1 MEQPFASAPNEQRP
15 YPDPLP
21 PSFRLNG
28 RYQVARMLASTNLS
42 TVYRGIDLR
51 TRVPVAIKRLST
63 QLRPGGLPR
72 AEAQRAFVA
81 EALLL
86 KSIDHPQVPRMHD
99 LIRDHGDYFMVL
111 DYIGGQR
118 LDALLEDEPLS
129 RERAVAIAR
138 SLCAAAEALHRAGIV
153 HADIKPNNVIVRPGD
168 RVTLLDFGLARR
180 VGQPAALDA
189 AMGTPPYAPP
199 EQWLS
204 EPLDARSDVYALG
217 HVLGELGMVQ
227 AGTAVPQRGVDRGA
241 DGAGTLDVE
250 ESFDRAW
257 RRFDDAGR
265 MLEFQARHTRSLAQ
279 LSESHASDGRWQ
291 EYALHG
297 LSMDTNPA
305 IMCRV
310 DGPEVAA
317 LSAAFMSMCSLVFGP
332 SFMPNSA
339 HEADDD

>member
-1 MEQPFASAPNEQRP
+1 MEQPFASTPNEQRP

-217 HVLGELGMVQ
+217 HVLGELFDTVRCPELRQ
-227 AGTAVPQRGVDRGA
+227 ALAPALADAPAERFADVPALR
-241 DGAGTLDVE
+241 
-250 ESFDRAW
+250 RAL
-257 RRFDDAGR
+257 A
-265 MLEFQARHTRSLAQ
+265 QSYAARHAAP
-279 LSESHASDGRWQ
+279 EP
-291 EYALHG
+291 LHPP
-297 LSMDTNPA
+297 DA
-305 IMCRV
+305 WA
-310 DGPEVAA
+310 VAA
-317 LSAAFMSMCSLVFGP
+317 ILALLATL
-332 SFMPNSA
+332 A
-339 HEADDD
+339 ILLLH